1 MWLSATNTSVKNYVE
16 KLKCRL
22 GDHLAI
28 QMGPHGGQSYGKVFT
43 VQALLVRFA
52 NSRMI
57 SVSLDL
63 AKFIG

>member
-1 MWLSATNTSVKNYVE
+1 MWLSATNTRLRIMLK

-52 NSRMI
+52 NSRMP

-63 AKFIG
+63 AKIIG